1 LILTQRQRLAEG
13 GISIN
18 EVATG
23 DPDQQPDL
31 PPDTMPQDAATWTI
45 AARVLL
51 SLDETMSKN

>member
-1 LILTQRQRLAEG
+1 MISTQRQGLAEG

-45 AARVLL
+45 VDRVLL
-51 SLDETMSKN
+51 NLDETMSKN